1 MNRMINRLLALL
13 LAPAVPAMAWS
24 AEPMPAAAGDQS
36 APVVAPKDSYARFAS
51 EIAAFQRQDKDL
63 GIVNGGT
70 LFLGSSSIRRWD
82 VAAGFPAFGPV
93 NHGFGGS
100 ETPDV
105 LFYYPQIVSVYRP
118 AAVVVYIGENDIA
131 HGAAPERVSADVLTL
146 LARLRSDLPQA
157 RIAFLSLKPGNARWG
172 LWAKMQQVNA
182 AVKARAEGAGDFDY
196 LDVGTPLLGT
206 DGRPDDR
213 YFLEDRIHLN
223 ADGYAVWNLLVD
235 AYLEMTPPVPPQLA
249 GGERVAH

>member
-1 MNRMINRLLALL
+1 MNRMLNRLLALL
-13 LAPAVPAMAWS
+13 LAPVMPAMPAWA
-24 AEPMPAAAGDQS
+24 AELVPAAAGDQL
-36 APVVAPKDSYARFAS
+36 APAPAANASLRFAP
-51 EIAAFQRQDKDL
+51 EIAAFQRHDKDL

-70 LFLGSSSIRRWD
+70 LFVGSSSIRRWD
-82 VAAGFPAFGPV
+82 VAAGFPAFAPV

-105 LFYYPQIVSVYRP
+105 LYYYPQILSVYRP

-131 HGAAPERVSADVLTL
+131 HGAAPERVIADVLTL
-146 LARLRSDLPQA
+146 LTRLRSDLPQA
-157 RIAFLSLKPGNARWG
+157 RIVFLSLKPGNARWG

-182 AVKARAEGAGDFDY
+182 AVKAQAEAAGDFDY
-196 LDVGTPLLGT
+196 LDVGTPLLAA

-235 AYLEMTPPVPPQLA
+235 AYLEMMPPVPTQIA